1 MLCMCG
7 PIYSKYFKFAFSELC
22 AIVDRYCKIV
32 EDIAKVLIL
41 KKIID

>member
-7 PIYSKYFKFAFSELC
+7 PIYSKYFKFASFFLELC

-32 EDIAKVLIL
+32 EDIAKVLI
-41 KKIID
+41 KKIH